1 MVSSSFFSSD
11 VQDKIYL
18 QVYPKAKDIEGVQ
31 FFPTKNILSDE
42 GDFSELLRL
51 DDQGKLEILPDF
63 SLKQINVV
71 LCPESIES
79 DIYDTLKKFQEIGI
93 KRVNIREPYG
103 QPHIGNP
110 FLNLTARAKE
120 LGIEYLKE
128 TLGMQTYS
136 LKDMEIT
143 YWDVHYGEVEL
154 KPCSIL
160 KSAFLVKI
168 NLDPRID
175 SSCLEILSIFFKSSA

>member
-63 SLKQINVV
+63 SLKQINRTRMVAGSV
-71 LCPESIES
+71 KAWHVHQKQDEIWYVSP
-79 DIYDTLKKFQEIGI
+79 YFQLFIGLWDL
-93 KRVNIREPYG
+93 REHSKTKG
-103 QPHIGNP
+103 KTMRIN
-110 FLNLTARAKE
+110 
-120 LGIEYLKE
+120 LGISKSGLLFIPKGVAHGSANLSQKDSQLFYFVNQKFDVDHPDEYRIPWDA
-128 TLGMQTYS
+128 LGTEFWAPER
-136 LKDMEIT
+136 D
-143 YWDVHYGEVEL
+143 
-154 KPCSIL
+154 
-160 KSAFLVKI
+160 
-168 NLDPRID
+168 
-175 SSCLEILSIFFKSSA
+175 